1 VFLHTGALPGLLMIG
16 AGVVTSLP
24 LLMFA
29 AASQRISLFLVGVLQ
44 YIAPTMYFLIGVL
57 VYHEPLTAERLTGF
71 AIIWLALI
79 LFAGEGYYS
88 HRNPVAII
96 A

>member
-1 VFLHTGALPGLLMIG
+1 
-16 AGVVTSLP
+16 
-24 LLMFA
+24 
-29 AASQRISLFLVGVLQ
+29 
-44 YIAPTMYFLIGVL
+44 MYFLIGVL